1 MRNYNYCIKT
11 ALAVFAVALSACSSD
26 NDIVDNNSNNQEKPV
41 SEKKMSFSANMDAG
55 NVTRTDF
62 NSNSTIWAEGD
73 QIRIL
78 NLATITAPDQSG
90 YPIHGYYTLDTHTGG
105 YTKEETFT
113 GTKIQSNG
121 DGTDEFYAYYPHSTK
136 AAIETVTAG
145 SNVGHKYIVQKGE
158 VPTVQTAMNGTYDQ
172 SLHFM
177 TAFSNNS
184 TFTFKNV
191 CALLKITLT
200 NSNISR
206 IKVIANPTFNNKSVD
221 NQDFVYTNIAGAF
234 DAAIVN
240 SDGTSTLKV
249 TDTNNKTYVELR
261 AAGDEGSANTVIGD
275 GTYYMVV
282 LPVAISNGFTLTLE
296 TSDGNTIYQRVNTK
310 TTAFERNKMYD
321 LGTYD
326 CSSTPT
332 GMTALTD
339 VVDLGLPSGTL
350 WAAKN
355 IAGYN
360 NGVDSM
366 FTATIYDHGQYY
378 AWGEDFGYYESS
390 NQSHQ
395 ANESNSLGSHN
406 WTSTTTSKSSYWPQT
421 NKDNY
426 AWVTY
431 KWCSGGALNFSPGSE
446 DIIKYKGADLDVWDD
461 IAYLKSGGRYSMPVY
476 AQFKE
481 LLEYCTY
488 PTSVQK
494 ENNKA
499 GARFTSKIYTTK
511 SIWLP
516 AAGSVYNV
524 LGSTNYR
531 NRGVMIQYWS
541 RSYCSKENIYLHA
554 YCLDRLSSSSGNNV
568 DYDRRFS
575 ARTIRAVATNSG
587 IAKLNQ

>member
-62 NSNSTIWAEGD
+62 NSNSTIWAEDD

-90 YPIHGYYTLDTHTGG
+90 YPIHGYFTLDKHTGG

-136 AAIETVTAG
+136 AAIETVTEG
-145 SNVGHKYIVQKGE
+145 SNAGHKYIVQKGE
-158 VPTVQTAMNGTYDQ
+158 VPTVQTAMKGTYDQ

-206 IKVIANPTFNNKSVD
+206 IKVIANPTFKNKSVY
-221 NQDFVYTNIAGAF
+221 NKEFVYTNIAGTF

-249 TDTNNKTYVELR
+249 TDTNNNKTYVELR
-261 AAGDEGSANTVIGD
+261 AAGDGGSAKTVIGD

-339 VVDLGLPSGTL
+339 VVDLDLPSGTL
-350 WAAKN
+350 WATKN
-355 IAGYN
+355 INKNGSLVSSIYTVGDYFSWGKDSFTGLTLYGTTPSRTN
-360 NGVDSM
+360 NTLNSQ
-366 FTATIYDHGQYY
+366 YDWAYTY
-378 AWGEDFGYYESS
+378 
-390 NQSHQ
+390 
-395 ANESNSLGSHN
+395 
-406 WTSTTTSKSSYWPQT
+406 
-421 NKDNY
+421 DN
-426 AWVTY
+426 
-431 KWCSGGALNFSPGSE
+431 
-446 DIIKYKGADLDVWDD
+446 
-461 IAYLKSGGRYSMPVY
+461 RYCMPVY
-476 AQFKE
+476 AQIYEFYYHFPDANKKSYSGNGVTNKGAE
-481 LLEYCTY
+481 FTA
-488 PTSVQK
+488 PT
-494 ENNKA
+494 
-499 GARFTSKIYTTK
+499 GTGRT
-511 SIWLP
+511 IWLP
-516 AAGSVYNV
+516 YGGHYYLGITGRSGEGSQ
-524 LGSTNYR
+524 GD
-531 NRGVMIQYWS
+531 YWS
-541 RSYCSKENIYLHA
+541 RTFYGASGGTDVA
-554 YCLDRLSSSSGNNV
+554 YCLDLIHSNNIPVLNSHSGLDLGAEWADGV
-568 DYDRRFS
+568 PT
-575 ARTIRAVATNSG
+575 ARPIRPVVTNTS
-587 IAKLNQ
+587 IAPIY